1 MVLDGFDLVVVV
13 PAAMVVTLQTD
24 APLGVFVQVSVPVTL
39 ILAVQTAH
47 RTPPG
52 TSLYGRR
59 SAPAATP
66 ERYSVTTLSALATSA
81 ISRCRTLVRYSMD
94 PPGEGPLA
102 FDQ

>member
-1 MVLDGFDLVVVV
+1 VGV
-13 PAAMVVTLQTD
+13 PAAVGVTLQTD
-24 APLGVFVQVSVPVTL
+24 APLGVFVQVRVPVTL
-39 ILAVQTAH
+39 ILAVQTTH

-66 ERYSVTTLSALATSA
+66 EIYSVTTLSGLASIDSA
-81 ISRCRTLVRYSMD
+81 ECQTLVQDCLD